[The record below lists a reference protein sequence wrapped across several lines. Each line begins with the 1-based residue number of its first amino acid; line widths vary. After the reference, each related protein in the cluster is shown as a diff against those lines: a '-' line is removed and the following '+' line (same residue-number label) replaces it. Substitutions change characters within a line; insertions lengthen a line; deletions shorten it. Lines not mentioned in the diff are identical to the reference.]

1 MPKIEKSITIKAPV
15 EKVFEF
21 FIEPMNLLEVWPSLM
36 EVKDVKKSP
45 DGVVISWRWV
55 YKMAGMRFEG
65 ISEITEYIPNRRW
78 GMKTKG
84 GGIESTHLHTFQSEA
99 GGTKMTL
106 DIDFTVPIP
115 LLGKLAEGFIVKL
128 NEQEAESFY
137 ANLKARMEA

>member
-1 MPKIEKSITIKAPV
+1 MPRIEKTININAPV

-21 FIEPMNLLEVWPSLM
+21 FIEPMHLLEIWPSLM

-45 DGVVISWRWV
+45 NGDVISWQWV
-55 YKMAGMRFEG
+55 YKMAGMRFKG
-65 ISEITEYIPNRRW
+65 ISEITEYVPNQRW

-115 LLGKLAEGFIVKL
+115 LLGRLAEGFIVKL

-137 ANLKARMEA
+137 SNLKARMEA